1 MEATTMYSV
10 YKFFPSRCP
19 KCEQVFSSPST
30 FALWVGKGNSFVD
43 ALQNQKELFREIF
56 PKIETNGKTG
66 YSNKFDIDFIIC
78 QNCQNTTLRI
88 DYASRQVMTQDE
100 AQFLVEKQG
109 FTGWQEIKAYGNM
122 ARPIEHLSMLAQADL
137 LILRKAVGEA
147 RSLAIAEKDETI
159 GADVFSA
166 SLDPALMG
174 IVNKMR
180 QEIASVAVREK
191 LKGIFGN
198 LWERVSS
205 DSRDFLVTAEVVK
218 DELMSWAETDSA
230 IDFTPAVQMYSVAL
244 EKEILDKIFVS
255 FRDSA
260 FAKKL
265 PDTTGQNS
273 FDKSLEAIRNF
284 VDKKR
289 HLALGDMAFC
299 LLNVGCKL
307 RNSENNGFAQF
318 LQETFVDFDNFCDE
332 KGIPGRVIKYSQD
345 YRNRAA
351 HVSKLS
357 RDECLE
363 ARAFLLDEPIR
374 LMLALIEAYK
384 PLKP

>member
-1 MEATTMYSV
+1 MYSV

-19 KCEQVFSSPST
+19 KCEQGFSSPST
-30 FALWVGKGNSFVD
+30 FALWAGKGKSFIN
-43 ALQNQKELFREIF
+43 ALQNQKELFAEIF
-56 PKIETNGKTG
+56 PKTKINGKTG
-66 YSNKFDIDFIIC
+66 YSNKFDIDFIVC

-88 DYASRQVMTQDE
+88 DYASRQVPTRNE
-100 AQFLVEKQG
+100 AEFLVETQG
-109 FTGWQEIKAYGNM
+109 FTGWKEIKTYGNM
-122 ARPIEHLSMLAQADL
+122 TRPIEHLSMLAQADL
-137 LILRKAVGEA
+137 LMLRKAAGEA
-147 RSLAIAEKDETI
+147 RTLAIAENDETI
-159 GADVFSA
+159 RADVFSA

-174 IVNKMR
+174 IVNKVR
-180 QEIASVAVREK
+180 QEMASVTIREK

-198 LWERVSS
+198 LWEGISP
-205 DSRDFLVTAEVVK
+205 DSKDFLVTAEVVK
-218 DELMSWAETDSA
+218 DELMSWTETESA

-244 EKEILDKIFVS
+244 EKETLDKIFVS
-255 FRDSA
+255 FRNSD

-265 PDTTGQNS
+265 PAATGQNS
-273 FDKSLEAIRNF
+273 LDKSLEALRNF

-307 RNSENNGFAQF
+307 RNSENNGFVQF
-318 LQETFVDFDNFCDE
+318 LRETFLDFDSFCDE

-351 HVSKLS
+351 HVSRLS

-374 LMLALIEAYK
+374 LMLALVEAYK
-384 PLKP
+384 PLKS

>member
-1 MEATTMYSV
+1 MEAITMYQA

-19 KCEQVFSSPST
+19 KCEHT
-30 FALWVGKGNSFVD
+30 FRSQSDFGRFYGNGKSFINS
-43 ALQNQKELFREIF
+43 LQNQMKAFPDIF
-56 PKIETNGKTG
+56 PKVEQNGLTG
-66 YSNKFDIDFIIC
+66 YSNKYDVDFIIC
-78 QNCQNTTLRI
+78 QNCENITMRI
-88 DYASRQVMTQDE
+88 DYALRQVATLAE
-100 AQFLVEKQG
+100 AEFLIENEG
-109 FTGWQEIKAYGNM
+109 FTGWQEVTSYGNM

-137 LILRKAVGEA
+137 LMLQKAVGEA
-147 RSLAIAEKDETI
+147 RSLAVAENDEI
-159 GADVFSA
+159 VRADIFSA

-174 IVNKMR
+174 IVNKVR
-180 QEIASVAVREK
+180 QEMASVAVREK

-198 LWERVSS
+198 LWESIS
-205 DSRDFLVTAEVVK
+205 PDSRDFLVTAEVVK
-218 DELMSWAETDSA
+218 DELMSWVETDTA

-244 EKEILDKIFVS
+244 EKEVLDKIFIA
-255 FRDSA
+255 FRNSA

-273 FDKSLEAIRNF
+273 LDKSLEAIRNF
-284 VDKKR
+284 LDKKR

-307 RNSENNGFAQF
+307 RNSENNGFVQF
-318 LQETFVDFDNFCDE
+318 LQETFLDFDNFCDV

-351 HVSKLS
+351 HVSRLS

-374 LMLALIEAYK
+374 LMLSLVEAYK
-384 PLKP
+384 PLNP